1 MYFLRSARYSSVG
14 PESVRESGV
23 PLSSDGGVAGRSIWT
38 MPECLMNAEP
48 LSAAVQV
55 HPSAGLIG
63 NDHPIPRLH
72 DPSRDV
78 PSPVSQRRRPGPSRL
93 RPVLHNSAAATRAA
107 VPVLRGPCLR
117 SGLHFP
123 VGGGPP
129 CLAQHSAAAHLA
141 FPVLRGPRLR
151 PPLPIRIGRRAGR
164 WQLAPWPHAAEP
176 RPSLRPCPCAVAPR
190 RRAPLRAPQTPRR
203 HAATPRPSP
212 VARICICSTPTSLWL
227 ICHFSCWLPS

>member
-1 MYFLRSARYSSVG
+1 MPTQFPVSMTLLVTCRHPSRSA
-14 PESVRESGV
+14 
-23 PLSSDGGVAGRSIWT
+23 VA
-38 MPECLMNAEP
+38 
-48 LSAAVQV
+48 
-55 HPSAGLIG
+55 
-63 NDHPIPRLH
+63 
-72 DPSRDV
+72 
-78 PSPVSQRRRPGPSRL
+78 
-93 RPVLHNSAAATRAA
+93 
-107 VPVLRGPCLR
+107 PVLRASDLFFTTAPPPRGPQSRSYVVLR

-129 CLAQHSAAAHLA
+129 CLAQHSAAAHA